1 MQHIKRIILTYKFKD
16 IKLIFKEGTGDV
28 KPREV
33 LVEVVE
39 NGKTLNKSLAFIE
52 KLPLGIYLSD
62 INKWQDGFMTN
73 EELKKVFK

>member
-1 MQHIKRIILTYKFKD
+1 MQHIKRTVLTYKFKD
-16 IKLIFKEGTGDV
+16 IAIIFKEGSGNI

-39 NGKTLNKSLAFIE
+39 NGKIANKSLAFIE
-52 KLPLGIYLSD
+52 KLPLSIYLSD
-62 INKWQDGFMTN
+62 IKKWQNGFMTN